1 MFARQLS
8 LAVASLLVPV
18 FVHAAEPQV
27 ITLGEL
33 FHNHLMI
40 VWMAVCAALLFFM
53 RAGFLLRELGLVRS
67 KNAVNAIMK
76 TVAELGVG
84 SLGFWLV
91 GFGLMYGVNASG
103 WIGSAGV
110 DTASSSVSVLF
121 QLMLATVVAT
131 IVSGAVAE
139 RAHFLPYVVAAFCI
153 TTFVYPIYGGWAWSA
168 TGDDLGWLK
177 ELGFHDAAGAT
188 VVHSM
193 GGWCAL
199 GALIVL
205 GPREGRFSR
214 KGAAYD
220 MPGHNLPLMALGSFI
235 LWFTWF
241 GFTGAR
247 INGDFTK
254 LGAVLLNTHLGGV
267 GGICGV
273 IAFLGMSGQGFY
285 MTRVV
290 NGALAGLVAVSAGV
304 DVFGPHAALLVGF
317 IGGIILCAST
327 NLLYRFRID
336 DVISAV
342 PIHGFSGAWGTLA
355 VGFFYQGDMFS
366 LERIIA
372 QIVGIFV
379 AFVWG
384 VSVSFGLFWVIN
396 RVSDLRVSSRLE
408 QHGLD
413 ISEHDEIAY
422 NDFVIT
428 DRRADS

>member
-18 FVHAAEPQV
+18 FVNAAEPQV

-139 RAHFLPYVVAAFCI
+139 RTHFLPYVVAAFCI

-235 LWFTWF
+235 LWF
-241 GFTGAR
+241 
-247 INGDFTK
+247 
-254 LGAVLLNTHLGGV
+254 LSL
-267 GGICGV
+267 
-273 IAFLGMSGQGFY
+273 
-285 MTRVV
+285 
-290 NGALAGLVAVSAGV
+290 
-304 DVFGPHAALLVGF
+304 
-317 IGGIILCAST
+317 
-327 NLLYRFRID
+327 
-336 DVISAV
+336 
-342 PIHGFSGAWGTLA
+342 IH
-355 VGFFYQGDMFS
+355 
-366 LERIIA
+366 I
-372 QIVGIFV
+372 
-379 AFVWG
+379 
-384 VSVSFGLFWVIN
+384 
-396 RVSDLRVSSRLE
+396 
-408 QHGLD
+408 
-413 ISEHDEIAY
+413 
-422 NDFVIT
+422 
-428 DRRADS
+428 